1 LGLNFKKILCILT
14 SEPEYKKPFSK
25 RLLFYMKSHQTFV
38 KVRYAETDQM
48 GVVYHGNYPQ
58 YLEIARLEW
67 LSTLGISY
75 KIMEEEGIMLPVYEL
90 NLKYIKPVTF
100 DEQLRIETRLRE
112 MPNVKI
118 TFDYSVFN
126 AADELVTSATSTLVF
141 MDSKSRRPV
150 RCPEYILQKL
160 RD

>member
-1 LGLNFKKILCILT
+1 
-14 SEPEYKKPFSK
+14 
-25 RLLFYMKSHQTFV
+25 MKSHKTFV

-48 GVVYHGNYPQ
+48 GVVHHGNYPQ

-67 LSTLGISY
+67 LDTLGISY
-75 KIMEEEGIMLPVYEL
+75 KIMEQEGIMLPVYEL

-100 DEQLRIETRLRE
+100 DDKLTIETRLHE

-118 TFDYSVFN
+118 IFDYSIFN
-126 AADELVTSATSTLVF
+126 QQGDLVTSATSVLVF
-141 MDSKSRRPV
+141 MDSKTRRPI
-150 RCPEYILQKL
+150 RCPEYILEKL

>member
-1 LGLNFKKILCILT
+1 
-14 SEPEYKKPFSK
+14 
-25 RLLFYMKSHQTFV
+25 MKSHKTLV

-48 GVVYHGNYPQ
+48 GVVHHGNYPQ

-75 KIMEEEGIMLPVYEL
+75 KSMEEEGIMLPVYEL

-100 DEQLRIETRLRE
+100 DENITIETRLQK

-118 TFDYSVFN
+118 IFDYSVFN
-126 AADELVTSATSTLVF
+126 EQGELVTSATSTLVF
-141 MDSKSRRPV
+141 MDSKTRRPV
-150 RCPEYILQKL
+150 RCPQYILDKL
-160 RD
+160 KD